1 MLRSSQA
8 DDRDRPQG
16 SAAAGKT
23 AEQKA
28 AEQKKLRK
36 MLTKRRARVLRAR
49 RGVLRGALQLAL
61 LPGMLEREL
70 EPGPLRAPCEVAYN
84 NAKPTLRPRN
94 KLPCK
99 LAPNS
104 RKKRKSS
111 KLLTLKA

>member
-1 MLRSSQA
+1 
-8 DDRDRPQG
+8 
-16 SAAAGKT
+16 
-23 AEQKA
+23 
-28 AEQKKLRK
+28 

-49 RGVLRGALQLAL
+49 RGVLREALQLAL

-70 EPGPLRAPCEVAYN
+70 EPGPLRAPCEVACN

-94 KLPCK
+94 KLPRK

-111 KLLTLKA
+111 KPHVQGLDTLLESLPGLHGRAVLFGKVIEFGQAEK